1 MKAVIYA
8 RISTSEQSEHS
19 LGAQVEECR
28 AYVDKERYELTNVYM
43 DDGYSAKNMNR
54 PQLQQ
59 MISDLKQRKFNI
71 IVIWRLDRLTR
82 DTMDGLNM
90 VKNDFKPYGVEFASI
105 NEDIDTST
113 PDGYMMF
120 TIRLSMAQNER
131 EKIAERVSLG
141 MKARAKKGLRP
152 NASVPYGYDLTPDL
166 SLVINEE
173 EAENVR
179 RIYEWYQLG
188 YGKFKIAKLLTENSI
203 PTKTG
208 LLHWTDGTVN
218 NILNSPTYYGA
229 NHMTPKGFTE
239 PIVVKGT
246 HDGII
251 SESTFNEVQKI
262 QKRKREGSMSTSSY
276 DFPFSNIVKCAE
288 CGSNYYGQQKLT
300 RSGAITRYYRCRS
313 NTKQRSCPSSDIS
326 EPKLYDLF
334 KRFLANFEFTEVGP
348 NTSID
353 GKDVAKDIK
362 KLTKLIE
369 DATTK
374 KKNYTRAMGSGKLDY
389 DMFSELME
397 EENTKV
403 EAWKAELDTLNTMVP
418 NTTRT
423 KKDVARDINVLNNN
437 WDAKTHK
444 QRKIIVQHLFEAI
457 VIKKE
462 GNYFHVVGYKMS
474 E

>member
-28 AYVDKERYELTNVYM
+28 TFIEKERYELTNVYM

-59 MISDLKQRKFNI
+59 MLSDLKQRKFNI

-90 VKNDFKPYGVEFASI
+90 VKNEFKPYGVEFASI
-105 NEDIDTST
+105 NEDIDTTT

-131 EKIAERVSLG
+131 EKIAERVTLG

-152 NASVPYGYDLTPDL
+152 NASEPYGYNLTPEL
-166 SLVINEE
+166 TLEINEE
-173 EAENVR
+173 EAVVVR
-179 RIYEWYQLG
+179 QIYEWYQTG
-188 YGKFKIAKLLTENSI
+188 HGKFKISKLLTENSI

-229 NHMTPKGFTE
+229 NHMTPKGYTE

-246 HDGII
+246 HEGII
-251 SESTFNEVQKI
+251 SENTFNEVQKI
-262 QKRKREGSMSTSSY
+262 QKRKREGTMSTSSY
-276 DFPFSNIVKCAE
+276 DFPFSNIVKCSE
-288 CGSNYYGQQKLT
+288 CGSNYYGQQKYT
-300 RSGAITRYYRCRS
+300 RAGSITRYYRCRN
-313 NTKQRSCPSSDIS
+313 NTKKRTCPASDIS

-334 KRFLANFEFTEVGP
+334 KRFLLSFKFSTTDP
-348 NTSID
+348 NKSID

-362 KLTKLIE
+362 KLTRLIE

-397 EENTKV
+397 EENAKIET
-403 EAWKAELDTLNTMVP
+403 WKSELATLNTMVP
-418 NTTRT
+418 NTDRT
-423 KKDVARDINVLNNN
+423 KSDVARSINELTSN
-437 WDAKTHK
+437 WDSMSHN
-444 QRKIIVQHLFEAI
+444 QRKIAVQQLFEAI

-462 GNYFHVVGYKMS
+462 GNYWHVVGYKMS

>member
-8 RISTSEQSEHS
+8 RISTNEQSNYS

-28 AYVDKERYELTNVYM
+28 AFIEKERYELTNIYI
-43 DDGYSAKNMNR
+43 DDGYSAKNTNR

-59 MISDLKQRKFNI
+59 MLSDLKQRKFNI

-90 VKNDFKPYGVEFASI
+90 VKNEFKPNGVEFVSI
-105 NEDIDTST
+105 NEDIDTTS

-120 TIRLSMAQNER
+120 TIRLSMAQAER
-131 EKIAERVSLG
+131 EKIAERVSMG
-141 MKARAKKGLRP
+141 VKARARKGLRT
-152 NASVPYGYDLTPDL
+152 NGSVPYGYNLKDDLKL
-166 SLVINEE
+166 EINED
-173 EAENVR
+173 EAQVVKQ
-179 RIYEWYQLG
+179 IYEWYLAG
-188 YGKFKIAKLLTENSI
+188 NGKFKIANMLTSQAI

-208 LLHWTDGTVN
+208 LLHWHDAVVSS
-218 NILNSPTYYGA
+218 ILSSPTVYGA
-229 NHMTPKGFTE
+229 TYLNPKGSDD
-239 PIVVKGT
+239 PIIVKGT
-246 HDGII
+246 HEGII
-251 SESTFNEVQKI
+251 SESTFNEAQKI
-262 QKRKREGSMSTSSY
+262 KKRKQEGLMSTSSY
-276 DFPFSNIVKCAE
+276 DFPFSKIAKCAE
-288 CGSNYYGQQKLT
+288 CGGNYYGQRRNTKAGSVT
-300 RSGAITRYYRCRS
+300 RSYRCIS
-313 NTKQRSCPSSDIS
+313 NIRKRRCIASDIS
-326 EPKLYDLF
+326 EPKMYDLF
-334 KRFLANFEFTEVGP
+334 KRFLDNFEFVTNDP
-348 NTSID
+348 NKSID

-397 EENTKV
+397 EENAKV
-403 EAWKAELDTLNTMVP
+403 ETWKEELETLNTMVP

-423 KKDVARDINVLNNN
+423 KSDVARSINELTSN
-437 WDAKTHK
+437 WDSMTHN
-444 QRKIIVQHLFEAI
+444 QRKLIVQQLFEAI

-462 GNYFHVVGYKMS
+462 GKYWHVVGYKLS

>member
-8 RISTSEQSEHS
+8 RISTNEQSNYS

-28 AYVDKERYELTNVYM
+28 AFIEKERYELTNVYM

-59 MISDLKQRKFNI
+59 MLSDLKQRKFNI

-90 VKNDFKPYGVEFASI
+90 VKNEFKPYGVEFASI
-105 NEDIDTST
+105 NEDIDTTT

-131 EKIAERVSLG
+131 EKIAERVTLG

-152 NASVPYGYDLTPDL
+152 NASEPYGYNLTPEL
-166 SLVINEE
+166 TLEINEE
-173 EAENVR
+173 EAEVVR
-179 RIYEWYQLG
+179 NIYDWYLSG
-188 YGKFKIAKLLTENSI
+188 HGKFKIAKMLTASSI

-208 LLHWTDGTVN
+208 LLAWVEGTIN

-229 NHMTPKGFTE
+229 NHMTPRGKTE
-239 PIVVKGT
+239 PIIVKGT
-246 HDGII
+246 HEAII
-251 SESTFNEVQKI
+251 SEATFNEVQKV
-262 QKRKREGSMSTSSY
+262 QNRRREGTMSTSSY
-276 DFPFSNIVKCAE
+276 DYPFSNIVKCAE
-288 CGSNYYGQQKLT
+288 CGNNYYGQQKYTNAGSL
-300 RSGAITRYYRCRS
+300 TRYYRCRT
-313 NTKQRSCPSSDIS
+313 NNKGRTCPGSDIS

-334 KRFLANFEFTEVGP
+334 KRFLANFEFTTTDP
-348 NTSID
+348 NKSID

-369 DATTK
+369 DATMK
-374 KKNYTRAMGSGKLDY
+374 KKNYTRAMGSGKLEY

-397 EENTKV
+397 EENTKI
-403 EAWKAELDTLNTMVP
+403 ESWRAELETLNTMVP
-418 NTTRT
+418 NTSRT
-423 KKDVARDINVLNNN
+423 KSDVARSINELTSN
-437 WDAKTHK
+437 WDAMTHK
-444 QRKIIVQHLFEAI
+444 QRKIIVQKLFEAI

-462 GNYFHVVGYKMS
+462 GKYWHVMGYKLS

>member
-1 MKAVIYA
+1 MRAVIYA
-8 RISTSEQSEHS
+8 RISTTEQSEHS

-28 AYVDKERYELTNVYM
+28 AFIEKERYELTNVYT

-59 MISDLKQRKFNI
+59 MLSDLKQRKFNI

-90 VKNDFKPYGVEFASI
+90 VKNEFKPYGVEFASI
-105 NEDIDTST
+105 NEDIDTTT

-131 EKIAERVSLG
+131 EKIAERVTLG

-152 NASVPYGYDLTPDL
+152 NASVPYGYDLTPEL
-166 SLVINEE
+166 TLEINEE
-173 EAENVR
+173 EAEVVR
-179 RIYEWYQLG
+179 NIYDWYLTG
-188 YGKFKIAKLLTENSI
+188 HGKFKISKMLTEHSI

-208 LLHWTDGTVN
+208 RLAWVEGTVN

-229 NHMTPKGFTE
+229 NHMKPKGTAE
-239 PIVVKGT
+239 PIIVKGT
-246 HDGII
+246 HEGII
-251 SESTFNEVQKI
+251 SEAKFNEVQKV
-262 QKRKREGSMSTSSY
+262 QKRKQEGSMSTSSY

-288 CGSNYYGQQKLT
+288 CGSNYYGQQRRT
-300 RSGAITRYYRCRS
+300 RAGSIARSYRCRNNAKTRMCS
-313 NTKQRSCPSSDIS
+313 AADIS

-334 KRFLANFEFTEVGP
+334 KRFLSNFEFITTDP
-348 NTSID
+348 NKSID

-369 DATTK
+369 DANTK

-397 EENTKV
+397 EENAKLET
-403 EAWKAELDTLNTMVP
+403 WKAELETLNTMVP

-423 KKDVARDINVLNNN
+423 KSDVARSINELNNN
-437 WDAKTHK
+437 WDSMTHK
-444 QRKIIVQHLFEAI
+444 QRKIIVQQLFEAI

-462 GNYFHVVGYKMS
+462 GNYWHVVGYKMS